1 MTDRFLDI
9 AEAPAYLRVRDGL
22 LCIQPKAGDDEKPQ
36 EVTVPL
42 KELAAVILTHPQ
54 ITCTRTVL
62 SGLAEAGAV
71 VVACDDRFMPV
82 AMMLPLTGYH
92 APARRLAAQANAP
105 IPTKKR
111 LWQQLVKAKVRA
123 QAKALLDIRGDDFG
137 LTELAGQVRS
147 GDMQNIEAQAARIY
161 WLAIFDDVRFQRN
174 FTAPDQN
181 RFLNYG
187 YAVLRAAVARAIC
200 AAGLHP
206 GLGLHHHHR
215 NNPYCLAD
223 DLIEPFRPIIDRAV
237 VELVADGRANDE
249 MDKHIKASLIQP
261 VMDRYPLDGE
271 ERTFFDIVGR
281 LAASLATAFETGS
294 PKAKLNLPD
303 IA

>member
-9 AEAPAYLRVRDGL
+9 AESPAYLRVRDGL
-22 LCIQPKAGDDEKPQ
+22 LCIQPKPADGAEPQ

-71 VVACDDRFMPV
+71 VVACDDRFLPV

-92 APARRLAAQANAP
+92 APARRLAAQANAA

-123 QAKALLDIRGDDFG
+123 QAQTLLDLRGDDFG
-137 LTELAGQVRS
+137 LTDLSTQVRS
-147 GDMQNIEAQAARIY
+147 GDTQNVEAQAARIY
-161 WLAIFDDVRFQRN
+161 WLAIFDDASFQRN

-206 GLGLHHHHR
+206 GLGLHHRHR

-223 DLIEPFRPIIDRAV
+223 DLIEPFRPIIDRVV
-237 VELVADGRANDE
+237 VELVAEGLRHDE
-249 MDKHIKASLIQP
+249 MDKHIKARLIQP

-271 ERTFFDIVGR
+271 QRTLFDILGR
-281 LAASLATAFETGS
+281 VAASLATAFEAGS
-294 PKAKLNLPD
+294 PKARLNLPD
-303 IA
+303 ID

>member
-1 MTDRFLDI
+1 MSDRILDI
-9 AEAPAYLRVRDGL
+9 AESPAYLRVRDGL
-22 LCIQPKAGDDEKPQ
+22 LCIRPDKDNEQ

-42 KELAAVILTHPQ
+42 AELAAVILTHPQ

-71 VVACDDRFMPV
+71 VVACDDRFLPV

-92 APARRLAAQANAP
+92 APARRLAAQANATVP
-105 IPTKKR
+105 LKKR

-123 QAKALLDIRGDDFG
+123 QAQLLIEFRGDDYG
-137 LTELAGQVRS
+137 LTEMSKQVRS
-147 GDMQNIEAQAARIY
+147 GDTQNVEAQAARVY
-161 WLAIFDDVRFQRN
+161 WPVIFNDTNFQRN

-237 VELVADGRANDE
+237 VELVDDDLADAP
-249 MDKHIKASLIQP
+249 MDKHIKAQLIQP
-261 VMDRYPLDGE
+261 VMDRYLLDGE
-271 ERTFFDIVGR
+271 QRTLFDNLGR
-281 LAASLATAFETGS
+281 LAASLANAFQADS
-294 PKAKLNLPD
+294 PKAGLNLPD
-303 IA
+303 IS